1 MAAPMRSGHP
11 QDGQGHRARV
21 ADSCKGATAARGPH
35 QPSAGQP
42 QQHQPNQP
50 AATAANFE
58 YDDNEWDIGIGDL
71 IIDLDADIEKT
82 NEQQQPVHGTG
93 ANMAANTGS
102 GPQASKTA
110 ATAKMH
116 IEHSATA
123 DKGLKMKIKRTKPG
137 TKTSEAK
144 HEIVKS
150 NEQNGATDGADLTK
164 GSPAVPTGSK
174 HALPSAAAPL
184 GASGTLTTNNSNPNS
199 QSSAPVS
206 TNTGKRGSSGH
217 RRDKTSRD
225 KHVHSNSSS
234 SAGSVS
240 PLTTSNSS
248 SSSSS
253 SDKPLPKTGTAGSA
267 SPSTMSGVLL
277 PTPTDMNGLL
287 RTASAPQTGP
297 PRSVFPASTG
307 PGPPPPS
314 PGPPASP
321 AAATAQGSAAKP
333 EQSKVGVSGSG
344 SGANSVSAGGA
355 VVISAGLGAN
365 NGPDEQHRTNNSG
378 SPTPSKKIKLS
389 DSAVLASQQAA
400 AVTVINPYPTK

>member
-58 YDDNEWDIGIGDL
+58 YDDNEWDIVSAGIGDL

-137 TKTSEAK
+137 TKTSEVTILSYAFLYRV
-144 HEIVKS
+144 I
-150 NEQNGATDGADLTK
+150 QK
-164 GSPAVPTGSK
+164 GRQF
-174 HALPSAAAPL
+174 HLYYL
-184 GASGTLTTNNSNPNS
+184 
-199 QSSAPVS
+199 
-206 TNTGKRGSSGH
+206 
-217 RRDKTSRD
+217 
-225 KHVHSNSSS
+225 
-234 SAGSVS
+234 
-240 PLTTSNSS
+240 
-248 SSSSS
+248 
-253 SDKPLPKTGTAGSA
+253 
-267 SPSTMSGVLL
+267 
-277 PTPTDMNGLL
+277 
-287 RTASAPQTGP
+287 
-297 PRSVFPASTG
+297 
-307 PGPPPPS
+307 
-314 PGPPASP
+314 
-321 AAATAQGSAAKP
+321 
-333 EQSKVGVSGSG
+333 
-344 SGANSVSAGGA
+344 
-355 VVISAGLGAN
+355 
-365 NGPDEQHRTNNSG
+365 
-378 SPTPSKKIKLS
+378 
-389 DSAVLASQQAA
+389 
-400 AVTVINPYPTK
+400 